1 MAHIKKVV
9 AGIWAPTES
18 DLQGYCPHCGADV
31 MDCFNKDFC
40 GNCGKKIKWS
50 KKEN

>member
-1 MAHIKKVV
+1 MAEIKKVTN
-9 AGIWAPTES
+9 IWAPTES

-31 MDCFNKDFC
+31 MNCFNKDFC
-40 GNCGKKIKWS
+40 GKCGKKIKWT